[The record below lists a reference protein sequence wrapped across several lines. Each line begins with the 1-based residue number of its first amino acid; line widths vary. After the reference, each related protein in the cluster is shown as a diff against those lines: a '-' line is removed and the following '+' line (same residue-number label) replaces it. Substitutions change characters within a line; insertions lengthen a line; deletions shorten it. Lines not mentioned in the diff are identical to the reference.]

1 MIESRIVAVDHVL
14 LESDLEVEED
24 LRWFYGD
31 LVALDE
37 VGAACE
43 PGRRLVYKS
52 GRIELRVAFVA
63 EPHVD
68 PIETRV
74 AILVPSLQEVT
85 DVLDDRKIAFE
96 TVSGLRWSDRCIA
109 VHDPAG
115 HRIELRE
122 HWPFFVL

>member
-37 VGAACE
+37 VGAAGE

-68 PIETRV
+68 PIDTRV
-74 AILVPSLQEVT
+74 AILVPSLKEVT
-85 DVLDDRKIAFE
+85 DVLDDRKIGFE
-96 TVSGLRWSDRCIA
+96 PVSGLRWSDRCIA